1 MLTYTYS
8 ARNTKTG
15 ETVKAELEAANEQ
28 AAVKLLTD
36 RGLSPIDI
44 RPKKEQTGLLSH
56 FRDRISTKQKVIFS
70 RQLATMVNAGLPL
83 VQSLNTVRG
92 QTKSPALKAVIVSV
106 ISDVEAGSTFADALS
121 RHPKVFDNVYTSLVA
136 AGEASGTLDTS
147 LERLANQQEKDAEI
161 LSKIRGALVY
171 PAMVILVLIG
181 VVIFMMTTVLPQVEG
196 LYKGIPGAKLP
207 FVTVIL
213 LSVAH
218 FIIHFWWL
226 VILIL
231 GIGGFLLVR
240 WARTPGGV
248 QVVDEIKLKV
258 WPLGPLFTKVYM
270 ARFART
276 GATLVASGVPMI
288 KMLNTTAEAVNNVHV
303 AASINKAT
311 EQVKGGKALSD
322 SLKGDPNFLDLVPD
336 MIHIGEQSGALQ
348 DMLGKVADYY
358 EKEVDEQIKAVS
370 TIIEPA
376 LMIVVGVIALI
387 IVAAVL
393 LPIYSLAGKNLSG
406 GI

>member
-8 ARNTKTG
+8 ARNTSTG
-15 ETVKAELEAANEQ
+15 ETVKAEVEASDEQ
-28 AAVKLLTD
+28 AAAKLLID

-44 RPKKEQTGLLSH
+44 QPKKEQTGLLDH
-56 FRDRISTKQKVIFS
+56 FRNRISTKQKVIFS
-70 RQLATMVNAGLPL
+70 RQLSTMVNAGLPL

-92 QTKSPALKAVIVSV
+92 QTKNGALKDIITSV
-106 ISDVEAGSTFADALS
+106 ISDVEAGSNFSDALS
-121 RHPKVFDNVYTSLVA
+121 RHPKTFDNVYVSLVA

-161 LSKIRGALVY
+161 ISKVRGAMVY
-171 PAMVILVLIG
+171 PAMVVLVLIA
-181 VVIFMMTTVLPQVEG
+181 VVVFMMTSVLPQVQAI
-196 LYKGIPGAKLP
+196 YKTIPDAKLP

-218 FIIHFWWL
+218 FIINFWWIVL
-226 VILIL
+226 LIL
-231 GIGGFLLVR
+231 FVSGFLLMR
-240 WARTPGGV
+240 WARTEKGI
-248 QVVDEIKLKV
+248 QTLDEIKLNV
-258 WPLGPLFTKVYM
+258 WPLAPLFSKLYM

-276 GATLVASGVPMI
+276 GATLVTSGVPMI
-288 KMLNTTAEAVNNVHV
+288 KMLNTTAEAVGNVHV
-303 AASINKAT
+303 ASSIHKAT

-322 SLKGDPNFLDLVPD
+322 SLRKEPYFLELVPD

-358 EKEVDEQIKAVS
+358 EKEVDEQIKNVS

-376 LMIVVGVIALI
+376 LMILVGVIALV

-393 LPIYSLAGKNLSG
+393 LPIYSLASKNLTG
-406 GI
+406 V

>member
-1 MLTYTYS
+1 
-8 ARNTKTG
+8 
-15 ETVKAELEAANEQ
+15 
-28 AAVKLLTD
+28 
-36 RGLSPIDI
+36 
-44 RPKKEQTGLLSH
+44 
-56 FRDRISTKQKVIFS
+56 
-70 RQLATMVNAGLPL
+70 
-83 VQSLNTVRG
+83 
-92 QTKSPALKAVIVSV
+92 
-106 ISDVEAGSTFADALS
+106 
-121 RHPKVFDNVYTSLVA
+121 
-136 AGEASGTLDTS
+136 
-147 LERLANQQEKDAEI
+147 
-161 LSKIRGALVY
+161 
-171 PAMVILVLIG
+171 
-181 VVIFMMTTVLPQVEG
+181 MTTVLPQVES

-240 WARTPGGV
+240 WARSPDGV